1 VRRLLRTYF
10 PPLPRSVTTL
20 QIGGLVNSFG
30 NGITLP
36 FLFIYLHNVRG
47 IGLGVVGL
55 IVGSHAI
62 ASIVAGPAFGIL
74 VDRFG
79 GRRML
84 ATALAILAGGYA
96 LYPLVDVAWQGF
108 VVAAITGVGV
118 GGFWPSQSTLIAGL
132 TTPAERPAAFA
143 MQRVV
148 MNLGIGLGALA
159 GGLIATT
166 ESPGS
171 FTVLFL
177 LNALTFVV
185 YGAVMLALV
194 PAPDL
199 VAQSHKVPGRPAA
212 AERAGS
218 YRVVLGHRAFVAVIG
233 LNALFIF
240 AGFSGFELLPVYAKN
255 EAAVSETQIGIVF
268 LVNTLVIVLLQ
279 LPIARLAQGRRRM
292 PALGLLGLLWATAWL
307 VVPIAGSE
315 TATAATLILIGAMT
329 IFAVGECLHG
339 AVHAPL
345 VTDLAEP
352 RLLGRYMALSA
363 LSWQVGFALGPAVGG
378 FVLDYSP
385 NATWLGAAALCALGG
400 LLAFLVE
407 TTLPQAARRTPAPEP
422 APASA

>member
-1 VRRLLRTYF
+1 MRGLLRTYF
-10 PPLPRSVTTL
+10 PALPRSVTTL
-20 QIGGLVNSFG
+20 QVGGLVNAFG

-55 IVGSHAI
+55 IVGSHAL
-62 ASIVAGPAFGIL
+62 ASIVAGPVFGALI
-74 VDRFG
+74 DRFG
-79 GRRML
+79 GRKLL
-84 ATALAILAGGYA
+84 ATALGILATGYA
-96 LYPLVDVAWQGF
+96 MYPLVHEPWQAF
-108 VVAAITGVGV
+108 LVAAITGIGV

-132 TTPAERPAAFA
+132 TPAEQRPAAFA

-177 LNALTFVV
+177 LNSLTFVV
-185 YGAVMLALV
+185 YAAVMLALV
-194 PAPDL
+194 PSPSL
-199 VAQSHKVPGRPAA
+199 GLRTREPGT
-212 AERAGS
+212 AGS
-218 YRVVLGHRAFVAVIG
+218 YRDVLRHRPFVAVIG

-255 EAAVSETQIGIVF
+255 EAAVTETQIGIVF
-268 LVNTLVIVLLQ
+268 LVNTIVIVLLQ
-279 LPIARLAQGRRRM
+279 LPIARLSQGRRRM
-292 PALGLLGLLWATAWL
+292 PALGLLGLLWAAAWL
-307 VVPIAGSE
+307 FVPFAGAE
-315 TATAATLILIGAMT
+315 TAATATLILTLAIV

-339 AVHAPL
+339 AVQAPL
-345 VTDLAEP
+345 VVDLAEP

-378 FVLDYSP
+378 FVLEYSP
-385 NATWLGAAALCALGG
+385 SGVWIGAAACCALGG
-400 LLAFLVE
+400 ALALVVE
-407 TTLPQAARRTPAPEP
+407 GILPARARRTPVPVA
-422 APASA
+422 A

>member
-1 VRRLLRTYF
+1 MRRVLRTYF

-20 QIGGLVNSFG
+20 QVGGLVNAFG

-47 IGLGVVGL
+47 IGLGIVGL
-55 IVGSHAI
+55 IVGTHAV
-62 ASIVAGPAFGIL
+62 ASIVAGPLFGVLI
-74 VDRFG
+74 DRFG
-79 GRRML
+79 GRRLL
-84 ATALAILAGGYA
+84 ATALGILAGGYA

-108 VVAAITGVGV
+108 AVAAITGIGV
-118 GGFWPSQSTLIAGL
+118 GGFWPSQSTLVAGL
-132 TTPAERPAAFA
+132 TPPDQRPAAFA

-177 LNALTFVV
+177 ANALTFVV

-194 PAPDL
+194 PSPELGARAPGA
-199 VAQSHKVPGRPAA
+199 VAATERP
-212 AERAGS
+212 GS
-218 YRVVLGHRAFVAVIG
+218 YRDVIRHRAFVAVIG

-268 LVNTLVIVLLQ
+268 LVNTIVIVLLQ

-292 PALGLLGLLWATAWL
+292 PALGLLGLLWAAAWL
-307 VVPIAGSE
+307 VVPLAGSE
-315 TATAATLILIGAMT
+315 TAGAATILLIGAMT

-345 VTDLAEP
+345 VSDLAEP

-385 NATWLGAAALCALGG
+385 SATWLGAAAFCALGG
-400 LLAFLVE
+400 GLAFLVE
-407 TTLPQAARRTPAPEP
+407 TTLPARARRTPAP

>member
-1 VRRLLRTYF
+1 
-10 PPLPRSVTTL
+10 
-20 QIGGLVNSFG
+20 VNAFG

-47 IGLGVVGL
+47 ISLGIAGL
-55 IVGSHAI
+55 IVGLHALT
-62 ASIVAGPAFGIL
+62 SMVAGPIFGVF
-74 VDRFG
+74 VDRVG

-84 ATALAILAGGYA
+84 ATALAIMAVGYT
-96 LYPLVDVAWQGF
+96 LYPRVDQAWEGF
-108 VVAAITGVGV
+108 LVAAIVGVGV
-118 GGFWPSQSTLIAGL
+118 GGFWPSQSTLIASL
-132 TTPAERPAAFA
+132 TSPAQRPSAFA

-148 MNLGIGLGALA
+148 MNLGIGLGALV
-159 GGLIATT
+159 GGFIATS

-185 YGAVMLALV
+185 YGAVMLAFV
-194 PAPDL
+194 PAPMRE
-199 VAQSHKVPGRPAA
+199 SEPEPGLP
-212 AERAGS
+212 ERAGS
-218 YRVVLGHRAFVAVIG
+218 YRDVLRHRAFVAVIG

-240 AGFSGFELLPVYAKN
+240 AGFSGFELLPVYSKN
-255 EAAVSETQIGIVF
+255 EAAVTETQIGLVF
-268 LVNTLVIVLLQ
+268 LVNTIVIVLLQ

-292 PALGLLGLLWATAWL
+292 PALGLLGILWATAWL
-307 VVPIAGSE
+307 IVPLAG
-315 TATAATLILIGAMT
+315 TKTAAGATLLLMVAMT
-329 IFAVGECLHG
+329 FFAVGECLHG

-345 VTDLAEP
+345 VSDLAEP

-385 NATWLGAAALCALGG
+385 SAVWIGASALCALGS

-407 TTLPQAARRTPAPEP
+407 TTLPDRARRTPIAT
-422 APASA
+422 PASA

>member
-1 VRRLLRTYF
+1 MRGVLRTYF

-20 QIGGLVNSFG
+20 QVGGLVNAFG

-55 IVGSHAI
+55 IVGTHALV
-62 ASIVAGPAFGIL
+62 SIVAGPVFGIL
-74 VDRFG
+74 IDRLG
-79 GRRML
+79 GRRL
-84 ATALAILAGGYA
+84 LGIALGILAFGYA
-96 LYPLVDVAWQGF
+96 LYPFVHEAWQGF

-132 TTPAERPAAFA
+132 TPPEQRPAAFA

-177 LNALTFVV
+177 LNSLTFVV
-185 YGAVMLALV
+185 YAGVMFALV
-194 PAPDL
+194 PSPSLDRGARE
-199 VAQSHKVPGRPAA
+199 PGA
-212 AERAGS
+212 AGS
-218 YRVVLGHRAFVAVIG
+218 YRDVLRHRAFVAVIG

-255 EAAVSETQIGIVF
+255 EAAVSETQIGLIF
-268 LVNTLVIVLLQ
+268 LVNTIVIVLLQ
-279 LPIARLAQGRRRM
+279 LPIAASREAGAGCRRSGSS
-292 PALGLLGLLWATAWL
+292 GLTWAAAWL
-307 VVPIAGSE
+307 LVPIAGSK
-315 TATAATLILIGAMT
+315 TAGAAALLLTLAMV

-345 VTDLAEP
+345 VADLADP

-378 FVLDYSP
+378 FVLDYAPS
-385 NATWLGAAALCALGG
+385 AVWVGAAVLCALGG
-400 LLAFLVE
+400 ALALVVE
-407 TTLPQAARRTPAPEP
+407 GTLPARARRTPAPV
-422 APASA
+422 AA

>member
-1 VRRLLRTYF
+1 VRRVLRTYF

-20 QIGGLVNSFG
+20 QVGGLVNAFG

-47 IGLGVVGL
+47 IGLGIVGL
-55 IVGSHAI
+55 IVGTHAVV
-62 ASIVAGPAFGIL
+62 SIVAGPLFGVLI
-74 VDRFG
+74 DRLG
-79 GRRML
+79 GRRLL
-84 ATALAILAGGYA
+84 ATALGILAAGYA

-108 VVAAITGVGV
+108 VVAAITGIGV

-132 TTPAERPAAFA
+132 TSPAQRPAAFA

-177 LNALTFVV
+177 LNSLTFVV

-199 VAQSHKVPGRPAA
+199 GKSTTAPS
-212 AERAGS
+212 ERAGS
-218 YRVVLGHRAFVAVIG
+218 YRDVLRHRAFVAVIG

-255 EAAVSETQIGIVF
+255 EAAVSETQIGLVF
-268 LVNTLVIVLLQ
+268 LVNTIVIVLLQ

-292 PALGLLGLLWATAWL
+292 PTLGLLGILWAAAWV

-315 TATAATLILIGAMT
+315 TAGTATLLFIGAMT

-339 AVHAPL
+339 TVHAPL
-345 VTDLAEP
+345 VSDLAEP

-363 LSWQVGFALGPAVGG
+363 LSWQLGFALGPAVGG

-385 NATWLGAAALCALGG
+385 NAVWLGAAAFCAIGGG
-400 LLAFLVE
+400 LTFLVE
-407 TTLPQAARRTPAPEP
+407 TTLPARARRTPVP

>member
-1 VRRLLRTYF
+1 VRRVLLTYF

-20 QIGGLVNSFG
+20 QVGGLVNFFG

-36 FLFIYLHNVRG
+36 FLTIYLHNVHG

-55 IVGSHAI
+55 ILGTHAVT
-62 ASIVAGPAFGIL
+62 SMVAGAAFGIL

-84 ATALAILAGGYA
+84 AIALVILAGGYA
-96 LYPLVDVAWQGF
+96 LYPLVEVAWQGF
-108 VVAAITGVGV
+108 AVAAITGVGV
-118 GGFWPSQSTLIAGL
+118 GGFWPSQSTLIAEL
-132 TTPAERPAAFA
+132 TAPHERAAAFA

-148 MNLGIGLGALA
+148 MNVGIGVGALA
-159 GGLIATT
+159 GGLIAST

-177 LNALTFVV
+177 LNSVTFVV

-194 PAPDL
+194 PTPERSGRAEA
-199 VAQSHKVPGRPAA
+199 VAT
-212 AERAGS
+212 ERAGS
-218 YRVVLGHRAFVAVIG
+218 YRDVLRHRAFVAVIG

-255 EAAVSETQIGIVF
+255 EAAISETQIGLVF
-268 LVNTLVIVLLQ
+268 LVNTIVIVLLQ
-279 LPIARLAQGRRRM
+279 LPIARLSQGRRRM
-292 PALGLLGLLWATAWL
+292 PTLGLLGLMWAAAWL

-315 TATAATLILIGAMT
+315 TASTATLILVGAMT
-329 IFAVGECLHG
+329 IFAIGQCLHG
-339 AVHAPL
+339 AVQAPL

-352 RLLGRYMALSA
+352 RLIGRYMALSA
-363 LSWQVGFALGPAVGG
+363 LSWQIGFALGPAVGG
-378 FVLDYSP
+378 FVLAYSP
-385 NATWLGAAALCALGG
+385 NATWIGAAAFCAIGG
-400 LLAFLVE
+400 GLAFLVE
-407 TTLPQAARRTPAPEP
+407 STLPARARRTPAP

>member
-1 VRRLLRTYF
+1 M
-10 PPLPRSVTTL
+10 TTL
-20 QIGGLVNSFG
+20 QVGGLVNAFG

-55 IVGSHAI
+55 VVGLHAVV
-62 ASIVAGPAFGIL
+62 SIIAGPLFGIL
-74 VDRFG
+74 IDRLG
-79 GRRML
+79 GRRLL
-84 ATALAILAGGYA
+84 ATALGILAFGYA
-96 LYPLVDVAWQGF
+96 LYPLVDTAWQAF
-108 VVAAITGVGV
+108 LVAAITGVGV

-132 TTPAERPAAFA
+132 TSPADRPAAFA

-148 MNLGIGLGALA
+148 MNLGIGLGALT

-166 ESPGS
+166 ESPSS

-185 YGAVMLALV
+185 YGVVMLALV
-194 PAPDL
+194 PAPEI
-199 VAQSHKVPGRPAA
+199 AGSGPPGTT
-212 AERAGS
+212 ERAGS
-218 YRVVLGHRAFVAVIG
+218 YRDVLRHRAFVAVIG

-255 EAAVSETQIGIVF
+255 EAAVSETQIGLVF
-268 LVNTLVIVLLQ
+268 LVNTIVIVLLQ
-279 LPIARLAQGRRRM
+279 LPIARLARGRRRM
-292 PALGLLGLLWATAWL
+292 PALGLLGLLWAAAWL
-307 VVPIAGSE
+307 IVPIAGSE
-315 TATAATLILIGAMT
+315 TATTATLLFIVAMT

-345 VTDLAEP
+345 VSDLADP

-378 FVLDYSP
+378 FVLAYSP
-385 NATWLGAAALCALGG
+385 DAVWFGAAAFCALGG
-400 LLAFLVE
+400 VLAFVVE
-407 TTLPQAARRTPAPEP
+407 ATLPERARRTPLA
-422 APASA
+422 ATASA

>member
-1 VRRLLRTYF
+1 MRGLLRTYF

-20 QIGGLVNSFG
+20 QVGGLVNAFG

-55 IVGSHAI
+55 VVGAHALT
-62 ASIVAGPAFGIL
+62 SIVAGPVFGVLI
-74 VDRFG
+74 DHFG

-84 ATALAILAGGYA
+84 ATALVILAGGYA
-96 LYPLVDVAWQGF
+96 LYPLVHETWQGF
-108 VVAAITGVGV
+108 AVAAITGVGV

-132 TTPAERPAAFA
+132 TAPTERTAAFA

-166 ESPGS
+166 ESPSS

-177 LNALTFVV
+177 LNSVTFLA
-185 YGAVMLALV
+185 YAGVMLALV
-194 PAPDL
+194 PSPAT
-199 VAQSHKVPGRPAA
+199 GRRA
-212 AERAGS
+212 AEAGERPGS
-218 YRVVLGHRAFVAVIG
+218 YRDVLRHRAFVAVIG

-240 AGFSGFELLPVYAKN
+240 AGFSGFELIPVYAKN
-255 EAAVSETQIGIVF
+255 EAAVSETQIGLVF
-268 LVNTLVIVLLQ
+268 LVNTIVIVLLQ
-279 LPIARLAQGRRRM
+279 LPVARLAQGRRRM
-292 PALGLLGLLWATAWL
+292 PALGLLGLLWASAWL
-307 VVPIAGSE
+307 LVPVAGAE
-315 TATAATLILIGAMT
+315 TAVAATLVLILAMT

-339 AVHAPL
+339 VVHTPL
-345 VTDLAEP
+345 VSDLASP

-385 NATWLGAAALCALGG
+385 NGAWFGAAACCALGG
-400 LLAFLVE
+400 VLAFLVE
-407 TTLPQAARRTPAPEP
+407 TTLPARARRTPAHEA

>member
-1 VRRLLRTYF
+1 VRRVLLTYF

-20 QIGGLVNSFG
+20 QVGGLVNFFG

-36 FLFIYLHNVRG
+36 FLTIYLHNVHG

-55 IVGSHAI
+55 ILGTHAVT
-62 ASIVAGPAFGIL
+62 SMVAGAAFGIL

-84 ATALAILAGGYA
+84 AIALVILAGGYA
-96 LYPLVDVAWQGF
+96 LYPLVEVAWQGF
-108 VVAAITGVGV
+108 AVAAITGVGV
-118 GGFWPSQSTLIAGL
+118 GGFWPSQSTLIAEL
-132 TTPAERPAAFA
+132 TAPHERAAAFA

-148 MNLGIGLGALA
+148 MNVGIGVGALA
-159 GGLIATT
+159 GGLIAST

-177 LNALTFVV
+177 LNSLTFVV

-194 PAPDL
+194 PTPERSGRAEA
-199 VAQSHKVPGRPAA
+199 VAT
-212 AERAGS
+212 ERAGS
-218 YRVVLGHRAFVAVIG
+218 YRDVLRHRAFVAVIG

-255 EAAVSETQIGIVF
+255 EAAISETQIGLVF
-268 LVNTLVIVLLQ
+268 LVNTIVIVLLQ
-279 LPIARLAQGRRRM
+279 LPIARLSQGRRRM
-292 PALGLLGLLWATAWL
+292 PTLGLLGLMWAAAWL

-315 TATAATLILIGAMT
+315 TASTATLILVGAMT
-329 IFAVGECLHG
+329 IFAIGQCLHG
-339 AVHAPL
+339 AVQAPL

-352 RLLGRYMALSA
+352 RLIGRYMALSA

-378 FVLDYSP
+378 FVLEYSP
-385 NATWLGAAALCALGG
+385 NATWICAIGG
-400 LLAFLVE
+400 GLAFLVE
-407 TTLPQAARRTPAPEP
+407 STLPARARRTPAP

>member
-1 VRRLLRTYF
+1 M
-10 PPLPRSVTTL
+10 TTL
-20 QIGGLVNSFG
+20 QVGGLVNAFG

-55 IVGSHAI
+55 VVGLHALV
-62 ASIVAGPAFGIL
+62 SIVAGPLFGVLI
-74 VDRFG
+74 DRVG

-84 ATALAILAGGYA
+84 ATALAILAFGYA

-118 GGFWPSQSTLIAGL
+118 GGFWPSQSTLIASL
-132 TTPAERPAAFA
+132 STPSERPAAFA

-177 LNALTFVV
+177 LNSLTFVA
-185 YGAVMLALV
+185 YGVVMLALV
-194 PAPDL
+194 PSP
-199 VAQSHKVPGRPAA
+199 KPARESTSEA

-218 YRVVLGHRAFVAVIG
+218 YRNVLRHRAFVAVIG

-255 EAAVSETQIGIVF
+255 EAAVSETQIGLVF
-268 LVNTLVIVLLQ
+268 LVNTIVIVLLQ

-292 PALGLLGLLWATAWL
+292 PALGLLGLLWAGAWL
-307 VVPIAGSE
+307 IVPIAGSE
-315 TATAATLILIGAMT
+315 TAAAATLLFVVAMT

-345 VTDLAEP
+345 VSDLAEP

-378 FVLDYSP
+378 FVLAYAP
-385 NATWLGAAALCALGG
+385 NAVWFGAAAVCAVGG
-400 LLAFLVE
+400 MLAFLVE
-407 TTLPQAARRTPAPEP
+407 TTLPARARRTPLPT
-422 APASA
+422 PASA

>member
-1 VRRLLRTYF
+1 VRGLLRTYF

-20 QIGGLVNSFG
+20 QVGGLVNAFG

-55 IVGSHAI
+55 IVGTHAVT
-62 ASIVAGPAFGIL
+62 SIVAGPLFGIL
-74 VDRFG
+74 IDRFG

-84 ATALAILAGGYA
+84 ATALAILAAGYS
-96 LYPLVDVAWQGF
+96 LYPLVDVAWEGF

-118 GGFWPSQSTLIAGL
+118 GGFWPSQSTLIAAL
-132 TTPAERPAAFA
+132 TSAGERPAAFA

-148 MNLGIGLGALA
+148 MNLGIGLGALT

-166 ESPGS
+166 DSPGS

-177 LNALTFVV
+177 LNSLTFVV

-194 PAPDL
+194 PAPL
-199 VAQSHKVPGRPAA
+199 PAA
-212 AERAGS
+212 HEAGPVESERAGS
-218 YRVVLGHRAFVAVIG
+218 YRDVLRHRAFVSVIG

-255 EAAVSETQIGIVF
+255 EASVSETQIGVVF
-268 LVNTLVIVLLQ
+268 LVNTIVIVLLQ
-279 LPIARLAQGRRRM
+279 LPIARVSQGRRRM
-292 PALGLLGLLWATAWL
+292 PALGLLGLLWAAAWL
-307 VVPIAGSE
+307 VVPVAGSE
-315 TATAATLILIGAMT
+315 TAGRATLLFIVAMT
-329 IFAVGECLHG
+329 IFAVGECVHG

-385 NATWLGAAALCALGG
+385 NATWYGAAALCALGG
-400 LLAFLVE
+400 ALAFLVE
-407 TTLPQAARRTPAPEP
+407 TTLPARARRTPAP

>member
-1 VRRLLRTYF
+1 VRGLLRTYF

-20 QIGGLVNSFG
+20 QVGGLVNAFG

-47 IGLGVVGL
+47 IGLGIVGL
-55 IVGSHAI
+55 IVGAHAVT
-62 ASIVAGPAFGIL
+62 SIVAGPLFGVLI
-74 VDRFG
+74 DRFG
-79 GRRML
+79 GRRLL
-84 ATALAILAGGYA
+84 AIALAILAGGYA
-96 LYPLVDVAWQGF
+96 LYPLVEVAWQGF
-108 VVAAITGVGV
+108 AVAAITGIGV

-132 TTPAERPAAFA
+132 TSPAERPAAFA

-148 MNLGIGLGALA
+148 MNLGIGLGALT

-166 ESPGS
+166 ESPRS

-194 PAPDL
+194 PSPDL
-199 VAQSHKVPGRPAA
+199 GGRARGTDS
-212 AERAGS
+212 ERAGT
-218 YRVVLGHRAFVAVIG
+218 YRDVLRHRAFVAVIG

-255 EAAVSETQIGIVF
+255 EAAVSELQIGIVF
-268 LVNTLVIVLLQ
+268 LVNTIAIVLLQ
-279 LPIARLAQGRRRM
+279 LPIARLSQGRRRM
-292 PALGLLGLLWATAWL
+292 PTLGLLGVLWAGAWL
-307 VVPIAGSE
+307 IVPIAGSE
-315 TATAATLILIGAMT
+315 TATAATLLLIGAMI

-339 AVHAPL
+339 AVQAPL

-363 LSWQVGFALGPAVGG
+363 LSWQIGFALGPAVGG
-378 FVLDYSP
+378 FVLDFSP
-385 NATWLGAAALCALGG
+385 SAVWLGAAAFCALGG
-400 LLAFLVE
+400 VLAFVVE
-407 TTLPQAARRTPAPEP
+407 TTLPAKARTTPAPAP

>member
-1 VRRLLRTYF
+1 VRRVLRTYF

-20 QIGGLVNSFG
+20 QVGGLVNAFG

-47 IGLGVVGL
+47 IGLGIVGL
-55 IVGSHAI
+55 IVGTHAVV
-62 ASIVAGPAFGIL
+62 SIVAGPLCGVLI
-74 VDRFG
+74 DRFG
-79 GRRML
+79 GRRL
-84 ATALAILAGGYA
+84 LGTALAILAGGYA
-96 LYPLVDVAWQGF
+96 LYPFVDVAWQGF
-108 VVAAITGVGV
+108 AVAAITGVGV

-132 TTPAERPAAFA
+132 TPPAQRPAAFA

-177 LNALTFVV
+177 LNSLTFVV

-194 PAPDL
+194 PSPDLARAPD
-199 VAQSHKVPGRPAA
+199 AA
-212 AERAGS
+212 APASERPGS
-218 YRVVLGHRAFVAVIG
+218 YRDVLRHRAFVAVIG

-268 LVNTLVIVLLQ
+268 LVNTIVIVLLQ

-292 PALGLLGLLWATAWL
+292 PALGLLGLLWAAAWL
-307 VVPIAGSE
+307 VVPLAGSK
-315 TATAATLILIGAMT
+315 TAGAATLLLIGAMT

-345 VTDLAEP
+345 VSDLAEP

-385 NATWLGAAALCALGG
+385 NATWLGAAAFCAVGG
-400 LLAFLVE
+400 GLAFLVE
-407 TTLPQAARRTPAPEP
+407 TTLPARARRTPAP